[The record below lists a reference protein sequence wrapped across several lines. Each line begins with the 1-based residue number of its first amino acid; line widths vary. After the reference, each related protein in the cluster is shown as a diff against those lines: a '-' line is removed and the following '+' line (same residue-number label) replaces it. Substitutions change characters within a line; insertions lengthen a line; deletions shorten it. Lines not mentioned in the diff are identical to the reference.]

1 MLLLSC
7 PRPELSL
14 ACLSS
19 ASHAWPLY
27 PSLCP
32 SGPSPS
38 SVLPSI
44 PSFSKAGIRV
54 RVDLQHVSYK
64 VRRRASLPQL
74 LARQGPKEQV
84 ILQDVNL
91 TFHPG
96 TLVAVMGPSGV
107 CGSRACRNA

>member
-1 MLLLSC
+1 MLID
-7 PRPELSL
+7 
-14 ACLSS
+14 
-19 ASHAWPLY
+19 PL
-27 PSLCP
+27 
-32 SGPSPS
+32 PS
-38 SVLPSI
+38 SFLPSF

-64 VRRRASLPQL
+64 VRRRASLSQL
-74 LARQGPKEQV
+74 LHCQGPKEQV

-107 CGSRACRNA
+107 CNSRSYEEYLTAGG